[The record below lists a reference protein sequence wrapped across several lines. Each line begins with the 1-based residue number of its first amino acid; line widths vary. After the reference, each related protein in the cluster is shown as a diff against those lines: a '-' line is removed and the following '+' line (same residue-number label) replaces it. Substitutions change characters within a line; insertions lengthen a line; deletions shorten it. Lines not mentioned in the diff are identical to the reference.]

1 MSRLLIQEN
10 PIFILPSLAKKVG
23 INEAIILQQMHYWLG
38 ISKYEREGRKWIYNT
53 YKDWQVQMPFWSETT
68 IKRTIRSLEVKGYLR
83 TANFN
88 KLKLDK
94 TKWYSIDYDKMSEL
108 EENMQGN
115 VNPSEGQVDSSD
127 QSQCPVEKTKLTP
140 PLPEINTETNTE
152 RKNASL
158 PISKIITYLNTK
170 TNSNYKSGSTKTRD
184 LIKARFN
191 EGFQLEDF
199 IKVIDIKT
207 AEWMN
212 DPVWCNYLRPE
223 TLFGT
228 KFESYIN
235 QKSVKKTK
243 TYNEEDF
250 DLD

>member
-1 MSRLLIQEN
+1 M
-10 PIFILPSLAKKVG
+10 
-23 INEAIILQQMHYWLG
+23 
-38 ISKYEREGRKWIYNT
+38 
-53 YKDWQVQMPFWSETT
+53 
-68 IKRTIRSLEVKGYLR
+68 KGYLR

-127 QSQCPVEKTKLTP
+127 QSQCPVEKTELTP

-170 TNSNYKSGSTKTRD
+170 TNSNYKSGSTKT
-184 LIKARFN
+184 
-191 EGFQLEDF
+191 
-199 IKVIDIKT
+199 KT
-207 AEWMN
+207 
-212 DPVWCNYLRPE
+212 
-223 TLFGT
+223 
-228 KFESYIN
+228 
-235 QKSVKKTK
+235 
-243 TYNEEDF
+243 
-250 DLD
+250 